1 MPAVQP
7 PLEPLTDPTDAA
19 TVTSTVHA
27 SWYDP
32 DASSWEPQ
40 PAALFEALRAS
51 APRPAIAVGTGRP
64 LAGSRS
70 AAARTAGPTGQ
81 A

>member
-1 MPAVQP
+1 MPASP
-7 PLEPLTDPTDAA
+7 PPHEPVADPTEPAA
-19 TVTSTVHA
+19 TITHTIHA

-40 PAALFEALRAS
+40 PAAMFEALRAS
-51 APRPAIAVGTGRP
+51 LPRPPIVVR
-64 LAGSRS
+64 SRCAS
-70 AAARTAGPTGQ
+70 DAARPVSARLRGRR